1 MVQAGVPVVYRSGS
15 GNAITN
21 YDFLDVITG
30 RGILTLYGGDISING
45 TKTYVLTPNQFYSQD
60 GFTLISANAGTL
72 DFSFDMELGEPITIE
87 GDAIIN
93 APFRVQNSAGETVT
107 ATFLVKKVDAA
118 SVVTVLIS
126 GACSQV
132 VNTAAGGQVNQLV
145 RRLAIPR
152 TTIKGG
158 ETLRVQIS
166 GAGAVVAKNTDWAH
180 DPKNRG
186 TINTDAIGYETSQ
199 FAIQLPVVVDL

>member
-1 MVQAGVPVVYRSGS
+1 MAVPIVYRSGS
-15 GNAITN
+15 GNASLN
-21 YDFLDVITG
+21 YSFLDIATG
-30 RGILTLYGGDISING
+30 KGILVLYGGDISIAG

-60 GFTLISANAGTL
+60 GFTSIAANAGTL
-72 DFSFDMELGEPITIE
+72 DFSFDMELGKPITID

-107 ATFLVKKVDAA
+107 ATFLIKKVDAA
-118 SVVTVLIS
+118 SAVTVLIS

-145 RRLAIPR
+145 TRLAIPR

-166 GAGAVVAKNTDWAH
+166 GAGALVAKTTDWAH
-180 DPKNRG
+180 DPKNRS
-186 TINTDAIGYETSQ
+186 TINTDAIAYETSQ
-199 FAIQLPVVVDL
+199 FVIQLPIVVNL